1 MPGMD
6 QNEWQDMQRQIM
18 AAALMGGGMGGQPG
32 AYVQGGGQSASTM
45 PAPTSGMPPTGP
57 MLANA
62 GQAPV
67 SPYGQAFMANNTG
80 GGGMLGTSPYQS
92 IDPNAPAGANPGA
105 APGPMQGSNPF
116 ELQQAMARYA
126 GMGPSWDGGG
136 GGAEGGGR

>member
-32 AYVQGGGQSASTM
+32 AYGQDGGQSASTM
-45 PAPTSGMPPTGP
+45 PAPTSGMPGSSQMMATT
-57 MLANA
+57 

-67 SPYGQAFMANNTG
+67 SPAGQAFMGSNTG
-80 GGGMLGTSPYQS
+80 GMLDASPTPYMS
-92 IDPNAPAGANPGA
+92 VNPYAPVGSNPGA

-116 ELQQAMARYA
+116 ELQQAMSRYA